1 VRTITVTTDRFIQ
14 LAKMQAA
21 ALGRPDLPLVVIP
34 HPLAGLAEADSQ
46 ERGRVVAR
54 AVLALVDEMSEA

>member
-1 VRTITVTTDRFIQ
+1 
-14 LAKMQAA
+14 MQAA